1 MPAGIRGRVPSSA
14 PGRAPVPRIK
24 AITFDLWDTIVHDD
38 SDEPKRKE
46 RGLPTKRDHRRQ
58 LLWEALNR
66 HAPIARATVDLAFD
80 VADAAF
86 NKVWREHS
94 ITWLIGERIQ
104 VALKGLGRT
113 LPDADFAA
121 LVNAL
126 GRMEIDI
133 PPDAIPGVKD
143 ALAELSRRYRL
154 AIVSDA
160 IVTPGANLRKLLEL
174 HGLREYFTGFAFSDE
189 VGHSKPHRSMFEAAA
204 RQMGVALEEM
214 VHVGDRDHNDVKGP
228 QALGMKAVLF
238 VATRDADRAKTSA
251 DAICES
257 YRDLPATIDRLA
269 ASESSRPTSDSG
281 QHSAAAN

>member
-1 MPAGIRGRVPSSA
+1 M
-14 PGRAPVPRIK
+14 PRIK

-66 HAPIARATVDLAFD
+66 HAPIERATVDLAFD

-86 NKVWREHS
+86 NKVWREHF
-94 ITWLIGERIQ
+94 ITWPIGERIQ

-113 LPDADFAA
+113 LPEADLAA
-121 LVNAL
+121 LAAAL

-143 ALAELSRRYRL
+143 ALADLSRRYRL

-160 IVTPGANLRKLLEL
+160 IVTPGSNLRKLLDL
-174 HGLREYFTGFAFSDE
+174 YGLRDYFTGFAFSDE
-189 VGHSKPHRSMFEAAA
+189 VGHSKPHRSTFEAAA
-204 RQMGVALEEM
+204 RQMGVAVEEM
-214 VHVGDRDHNDVKGP
+214 VHIGDRDHNDVKGP

-257 YRDLPATIDRLA
+257 FRELPATIDRLA
-269 ASESSRPTSDSG
+269 ANELSRDGAPNGVTRPK
-281 QHSAAAN
+281 AKAV